1 MVDRLAKIKTF
12 SAHLISLPN
21 SCAHT
26 QDKVVADGSIEDKQR
41 KADFLTHG
49 VERPHKAPSVSPS
62 SSASRASHIFN
73 VVQTSRNSCR
83 FEIDSLFAVVFLA
96 SMRGGGGDR
105 SQLLCAPLLSSSL
118 FFPLGALTKSLN
130 LRRRQPLCQ
139 GSFYSRRLSGT
150 FCHLNLFSR
159 IRDDRRRRQIFSSF
173 FYFPFDCSDERN
185 KHTNHMENCERWN
198 KSNEVCCSQRN
209 KSHRLLC
216 IFA

>member
-12 SAHLISLPN
+12 SARLISLPN

-26 QDKVVADGSIEDKQR
+26 QDKVVADDSIEDKQR

-83 FEIDSLFAVVFLA
+83 FGIDSLFAVVFLA

-118 FFPLGALTKSLN
+118 FFPLGALTKNLN

-150 FCHLNLFSR
+150 FCHLNLFFTNTRWSTAST
-159 IRDDRRRRQIFSSF
+159 DF
-173 FYFPFDCSDERN
+173 FLLLLLPFRLLWRE
-185 KHTNHMENCERWN
+185 KQTH
-198 KSNEVCCSQRN
+198 
-209 KSHRLLC
+209 KSHGELWEMK
-216 IFA
+216 